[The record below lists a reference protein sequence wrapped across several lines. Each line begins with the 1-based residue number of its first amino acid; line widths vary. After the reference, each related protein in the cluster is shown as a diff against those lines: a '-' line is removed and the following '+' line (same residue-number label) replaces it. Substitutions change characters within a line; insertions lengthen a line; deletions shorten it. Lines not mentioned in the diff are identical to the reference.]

1 MEEDIYAHLYAK
13 RQRHNKR
20 RREYNVYKI
29 IIAVAIIIIA
39 IAAIV
44 IYMSNKNLENEK
56 QNAERLKKEA
66 INAENKEKEKEK
78 EEQNK
83 ANENKDNQTTNTGE
97 SNQQTDPNQQA
108 TINKDIKKY
117 PVKKADAESKIVD
130 IYSKKEKVAYLTF
143 DDGPSSN
150 ITPKVL
156 DVLKEEGVKATF
168 FVLGQNVKSHPEQL
182 KRIYDE
188 GHYIANH
195 SYTHKYSK
203 IYASVDAL
211 LEEFNDTEA
220 EIKKVVGEGYNTFL
234 FRFPGGSYGGVY
246 NKIKKQIK
254 GILRDKG
261 IVSLDWN
268 ALSGDAEGKK
278 TVDAQLKKFEDS
290 RKGET
295 GLVVLMHD
303 IGDKHATPETARQI
317 IKRLKA
323 EGYVFKNFYE
333 IFQ

>member
-66 INAENKEKEKEK
+66 TNVENKEKEKEK

-195 SYTHKYSK
+195 SYTHKYRLLP
-203 IYASVDAL
+203 SVKP
-211 LEEFNDTEA
+211 F
-220 EIKKVVGEGYNTFL
+220 
-234 FRFPGGSYGGVY
+234 
-246 NKIKKQIK
+246 
-254 GILRDKG
+254 
-261 IVSLDWN
+261 
-268 ALSGDAEGKK
+268 
-278 TVDAQLKKFEDS
+278 
-290 RKGET
+290 
-295 GLVVLMHD
+295 
-303 IGDKHATPETARQI
+303 
-317 IKRLKA
+317 
-323 EGYVFKNFYE
+323 
-333 IFQ
+333 FQKEY

>member
-13 RQRHNKR
+13 RQKYNKR
-20 RREYNVYKI
+20 RREYNIYKI
-29 IIAVAIIIIA
+29 IIFAAIAVIA
-39 IAAIV
+39 IASIL
-44 IYMSNKNLENEK
+44 IYMSNHNLEKEK
-56 QNAERLKKEA
+56 QNAERIKKEA
-66 INAENKEKEKEK
+66 AELENKEKEKQEQEQK
-78 EEQNK
+78 NNQNNQENQGNNQPAEEQPAIN
-83 ANENKDNQTTNTGE
+83 TN
-97 SNQQTDPNQQA
+97 
-108 TINKDIKKY
+108 IKKY

-130 IYSKKEKVAYLTF
+130 IYSTKEKVAYLTF

-168 FVLGQNVKSHPEQL
+168 FVLGQNVKNHPEQI

-203 IYASVDAL
+203 IYASIEAL
-211 LEEFNDTEA
+211 LDEFNGTEA
-220 EIKKVVGEGYNTFL
+220 EIKKVLGSGYNTYL

-246 NKIKKQIK
+246 SKIKKQIK
-254 GILRDKG
+254 AILKEKG

-268 ALSGDAEGKK
+268 ALTGDAEGKK
-278 TVDAQLKKFEDS
+278 TTEAQLKKFEDS

-317 IKRLKA
+317 IRRLKA

>member
-39 IAAIV
+39 TAAIV

-66 INAENKEKEKEK
+66 INAENKEK

-220 EIKKVVGEGYNTFL
+220 EIKKVV
-234 FRFPGGSYGGVY
+234 Y

>member
-13 RQRHNKR
+13 RQRHKNR

-29 IIAVAIIIIA
+29 IIAVAIVIIA

-66 INAENKEKEKEK
+66 INAENKEKEK

-168 FVLGQNVKSHPEQL
+168 FVLGQNVKSHPEQ
-182 KRIYDE
+182 
-188 GHYIANH
+188 
-195 SYTHKYSK
+195 
-203 IYASVDAL
+203 
-211 LEEFNDTEA
+211 
-220 EIKKVVGEGYNTFL
+220 
-234 FRFPGGSYGGVY
+234 
-246 NKIKKQIK
+246 
-254 GILRDKG
+254 
-261 IVSLDWN
+261 
-268 ALSGDAEGKK
+268 
-278 TVDAQLKKFEDS
+278 
-290 RKGET
+290 
-295 GLVVLMHD
+295 
-303 IGDKHATPETARQI
+303 
-317 IKRLKA
+317 
-323 EGYVFKNFYE
+323 
-333 IFQ
+333 

>member
-39 IAAIV
+39 TAAIV

-66 INAENKEKEKEK
+66 TNVENKEKEKEK

-117 PVKKADAESKIVD
+117 PIKKADAESKIVD

-156 DVLKEEGVKATF
+156 DVLKEEGIKATF

-211 LEEFNDTEA
+211 
-220 EIKKVVGEGYNTFL
+220 
-234 FRFPGGSYGGVY
+234 
-246 NKIKKQIK
+246 
-254 GILRDKG
+254 
-261 IVSLDWN
+261 
-268 ALSGDAEGKK
+268 
-278 TVDAQLKKFEDS
+278 
-290 RKGET
+290 
-295 GLVVLMHD
+295 
-303 IGDKHATPETARQI
+303 
-317 IKRLKA
+317 
-323 EGYVFKNFYE
+323 
-333 IFQ
+333 